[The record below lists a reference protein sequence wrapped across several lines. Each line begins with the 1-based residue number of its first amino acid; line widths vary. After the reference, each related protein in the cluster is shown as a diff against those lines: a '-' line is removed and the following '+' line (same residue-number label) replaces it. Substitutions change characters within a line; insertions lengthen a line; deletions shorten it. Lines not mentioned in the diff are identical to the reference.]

1 MMAQV
6 CELQPGDF
14 VHTLGDAHLYLNHL
28 DQVQEQLIREP
39 RKLPM
44 MQLNSAIKS
53 IFDFTYTD
61 FTLQGYDPHPSIK
74 APVAV

>member
-1 MMAQV
+1 
-6 CELQPGDF
+6 
-14 VHTLGDAHLYLNHL
+14 
-28 DQVQEQLIREP
+28 
-39 RKLPM
+39 M